1 MKGSALQPVTVDFL
15 RGRRRKWLNSQ
26 DLEALE
32 RSLSSVRCVEPRKT
46 IVLAGDTL
54 DQSTLLVEGYICRY
68 MDDSNG
74 HRQLIA
80 VHVPGDFVDLHGY
93 PLKRLDHNVA
103 TLSRV
108 KIANIA
114 HAKIDVLINRHVNL
128 ARMMWFSTLLD
139 AAMHRK
145 WIFLLGRFDAA
156 RRVSHFLCELNV
168 RLQLVGLSNGR
179 QFALPITQTD
189 LAEICGMTS
198 VHCNRVVAKLRQQN
212 LATFANGK
220 VEIHDP
226 VGVARHCEFDP
237 SYLYT
242 DSECTTA

>member
-80 VHVPGDFVDLHGY
+80 VHVPGGFLSICTAI
-93 PLKRLDHNVA
+93 RLSA
-103 TLSRV
+103 
-108 KIANIA
+108 
-114 HAKIDVLINRHVNL
+114 
-128 ARMMWFSTLLD
+128 STTMLL
-139 AAMHRK
+139 RY
-145 WIFLLGRFDAA
+145 LG
-156 RRVSHFLCELNV
+156 
-168 RLQLVGLSNGR
+168 
-179 QFALPITQTD
+179 
-189 LAEICGMTS
+189 
-198 VHCNRVVAKLRQQN
+198 
-212 LATFANGK
+212 
-220 VEIHDP
+220 
-226 VGVARHCEFDP
+226 
-237 SYLYT
+237 
-242 DSECTTA
+242 